1 MNEIDNEP
9 FGKLWEK
16 EMMKWSKKM
25 LIDFLKEQL
34 IKLQEDELPSE
45 ILGASSGKTHQ
56 EAHDNLLHS
65 ILSGAGEKI

>member
-34 IKLQEDELPSE
+34 IKLQESKLTDVNPHVVRPALESVSE
-45 ILGASSGKTHQ
+45 G
-56 EAHDNLLHS
+56 
-65 ILSGAGEKI
+65 